1 MFGVP
6 KYAASLTKVAWDKD
20 IAVNYKL
27 ELIEITP
34 QRAIFLDANEQVSS
48 VVTENTNIPSKL
60 KKLATQLSSPI
71 NKKLEEI
78 ERKKKKPRKP

>member
-27 ELIEITP
+27 ELIEVTP
-34 QRAIFLDANEQVSS
+34 RRAIFLDANEQVSDI
-48 VVTENTNIPSKL
+48 VLEN
-60 KKLATQLSSPI
+60 SS
-71 NKKLEEI
+71 NF
-78 ERKKKKPRKP
+78 